1 MRDYGDKVAEE
12 IDEEVK
18 ILINQAYTNAVDL
31 LEEHKPKLVR
41 LAEYLIENE
50 TVSGASLDGLFD
62 EGGAAP
68 QPVTPP
74 EPEPEAP
81 PYAAPAPRPQP
92 TIQPAP
98 TLSSTDA

>member
-1 MRDYGDKVAEE
+1 M
-12 IDEEVK
+12 K

-50 TVSGASLDGLFD
+50 TVSGESLDGLFD

-68 QPVTPP
+68 QPAAPAPAP

-81 PYAAPAPRPQP
+81 PYTAPAPRPQP